1 MSKRFDLSIGRVYD
15 DFVTLIS
22 LPSAEPH
29 SYESTS
35 SAPSSPSPTPT
46 VSVSVTV
53 GANIVPAHL
62 SIVDATW
69 NNLSW
74 RQHASCA
81 HLDTNMFF
89 PVGLTGSAIEQT
101 NLAKSICSDC
111 PVAKQCLEF
120 ALRTLQDYGVWG
132 GRTEDERRA
141 IRRSRRAAARKA
153 ATAAATA
160 QAEATLADEISR
172 SGSWQAAGA

>member
-1 MSKRFDLSIGRVYD
+1 MTPIAF
-15 DFVTLIS
+15 
-22 LPSAEPH
+22 
-29 SYESTS
+29 TS
-35 SAPSSPSPTPT
+35 SAASALASSPITANGGPTSSQP
-46 VSVSVTV
+46 
-53 GANIVPAHL
+53 HL

-81 HLDTNMFF
+81 HLDTNVFF

-101 NLAKSICSDC
+101 NLAKTICNDC

-141 IRRSRRAAARKA
+141 IRRSRRAAARRA
-153 ATAAATA
+153 A
-160 QAEATLADEISR
+160 QARAS
-172 SGSWQAAGA
+172 

>member
-1 MSKRFDLSIGRVYD
+1 MIADAVVVKPV
-15 DFVTLIS
+15 
-22 LPSAEPH
+22 
-29 SYESTS
+29 
-35 SAPSSPSPTPT
+35 
-46 VSVSVTV
+46 
-53 GANIVPAHL
+53 VPAPQPHL

-81 HLDTNMFF
+81 NLDTNMFF
-89 PVGLTGSAIEQT
+89 PVGLTGNSIEQT
-101 NLAKSICSDC
+101 NLAKSICGDC

-153 ATAAATA
+153 AATAAAAAAAMT
-160 QAEATLADEISR
+160 EVGRDDEEQR
-172 SGSWQAAGA
+172 STSWQVVRA